1 MSNILT
7 PEVITAIVGLIVMI
21 LIGQFPQ
28 FTEQIQQIGNAI
40 VAIIIALLAT
50 MTLNRISVRQEATKV
65 QIAKMQIDELRT
77 YQAIKEEIVRKPSV

>member
-1 MSNILT
+1 MTNILT

-50 MTLNRISVRQEATKV
+50 MTLNRISVRQEATKI

-77 YQAIKEEIVRKPSV
+77 YNAIREQINNPKG

>member
-50 MTLNRISVRQEATKV
+50 MTLNRISVRQEATKI

-77 YQAIKEEIVRKPSV
+77 YQAIKEQINNPKG